1 MPKYFSGYSTCE
13 IRCKCRG
20 QLVTKSKLLIN
31 RFVATLW
38 LEHGL
43 SENTQQAYRK
53 DVELFESWLEN
64 TAGLELVS
72 VTPDLI
78 QSYLAFRLGKGA
90 KASSSARSLSS
101 LKRFYRYAKREGLVE
116 IDPTSNIESP
126 KLGRKL
132 PTTMTEAEVDALLNA
147 PDANTAIGQRD
158 FAMID
163 LMYSSGLRV
172 SELVTL
178 RTYQYDGSRG
188 FVRVTGKGAKERLV
202 PVAVATSDTLQRY
215 ISETRPLLLAGN
227 MAEDIMFPSSRAQ
240 QMTRQTFWHRIK
252 FYAAQ
257 LGIQSSLSPHTLRHA
272 FATHLVN
279 NGADLRVV
287 QMLLGHSSLSTT
299 QIYTYVAQERMQSL
313 HATYHPR
320 A

>member
-1 MPKYFSGYSTCE
+1 M
-13 IRCKCRG
+13 
-20 QLVTKSKLLIN
+20 
-31 RFVATLW
+31 LW

-43 SENTQQAYRK
+43 SENTQHAYRK
-53 DVELFESWLEN
+53 DVELFAAWLG
-64 TAGLELVS
+64 ASSGVHLLS
-72 VTPDLI
+72 VTPALI
-78 QSYLAFRLGKGA
+78 QAYLAHRMNEGA
-90 KASSSARSLSS
+90 KATSSARTLSS
-101 LKRFYRYAKREGLVE
+101 LKRFYRFAKREGLVE
-116 IDPTSNIESP
+116 SDPSSNIESP

-132 PTTMTEAEVDALLNA
+132 PSTLTENEVDLLLHA
-147 PDANTAIGQRD
+147 PDLSTSIGQRD

-178 RTYQYDGSRG
+178 RTYQYDSNRG
-188 FVRVTGKGAKERLV
+188 FVRVIGKGSKERLV
-202 PVAVATSDTLQRY
+202 PVAVATSATLERY
-215 ISETRPLLLAGN
+215 LAETRSSLLAGN
-227 MAEDIMFPSSRAQ
+227 QVEDIMFPSSRAQ

-252 FYAAQ
+252 VYAKQ
-257 LGIQSSLSPHTLRHA
+257 LGINSSLSPHTLRHA

-313 HATYHPR
+313 HAAHHPR

>member
-1 MPKYFSGYSTCE
+1 M
-13 IRCKCRG
+13 
-20 QLVTKSKLLIN
+20 VTDSSILIN
-31 RFVATLW
+31 RFVGMLW

-43 SENTQQAYRK
+43 SENTQHAYRK
-53 DVELFESWLEN
+53 DVELFEAWL
-64 TAGLELVS
+64 ADHSGDHLLS
-72 VTPDLI
+72 VTSSLI
-78 QSYLAFRLGKGA
+78 QSYLAYRMSEGA
-90 KASSSARSLSS
+90 KATSSARSLSS
-101 LKRFYRYAKREGLVE
+101 LKRFYRFAVREGLVE
-116 IDPTSNIESP
+116 SDPSSNIESP

-132 PTTMTEAEVDALLNA
+132 PTTLSENEIDALLGA
-147 PDANTAIGQRD
+147 PDLTTSIGLRD

-178 RTYQYDGSRG
+178 RIYQYDADRG
-188 FVRVTGKGAKERLV
+188 FVRVMGKGSKERLV
-202 PVAVATSDTLQRY
+202 PVAAATSETLQRY
-215 ISETRPLLLAGN
+215 LVGTRPALLAGN
-227 MAEDIMFPSSRAQ
+227 QVEDIMFPSSRAKP
-240 QMTRQTFWHRIK
+240 MTRQTFWHRIK
-252 FYAAQ
+252 VYAKQ
-257 LGIQSSLSPHTLRHA
+257 LGIDSNLSPHTLRHA

-313 HATYHPR
+313 HAQHHPR

>member
-1 MPKYFSGYSTCE
+1 M
-13 IRCKCRG
+13 
-20 QLVTKSKLLIN
+20 
-31 RFVATLW
+31 LW

-43 SENTQQAYRK
+43 SENTQHAYRK
-53 DVELFESWLEN
+53 DVELFSVWLG
-64 TAGLELVS
+64 ASSDDHLLS
-72 VTPDLI
+72 VTPALI
-78 QSYLAFRLGKGA
+78 QAYLAHRMNEGA
-90 KASSSARSLSS
+90 KATSSARTLSS
-101 LKRFYRYAKREGLVE
+101 LKRFYRFAKREGLVE
-116 IDPTSNIESP
+116 SDPSSNIESP

-132 PTTMTEAEVDALLNA
+132 PSTLTENEIDSLLHA
-147 PDANTAIGQRD
+147 PDLSTSIGQRD

-178 RTYQYDGSRG
+178 RTYQYDSNRG
-188 FVRVTGKGAKERLV
+188 FVRVIGKGSKERLV
-202 PVAVATSDTLQRY
+202 PVAVATSATLERY
-215 ISETRPLLLAGN
+215 LAETRSSLLAGN
-227 MAEDIMFPSSRAQ
+227 QVEDIMFPSSRSKP
-240 QMTRQTFWHRIK
+240 MTRQTFWHRIK
-252 FYAAQ
+252 VYAKQ
-257 LGIQSSLSPHTLRHA
+257 LGINSSLSPHTLRHA

-313 HATYHPR
+313 HAKHHPR

>member
-1 MPKYFSGYSTCE
+1 M
-13 IRCKCRG
+13 
-20 QLVTKSKLLIN
+20 
-31 RFVATLW
+31 LW

-53 DVELFESWLEN
+53 DVELFSAWLVA
-64 TAGLELVS
+64 TSDDHLLG
-72 VTPDLI
+72 VTPSLI
-78 QSYLAFRLGKGA
+78 QSYLAYRMREGA
-90 KASSSARSLSS
+90 KATSSARTLSS
-101 LKRFYRYAKREGLVE
+101 LKRFYRFAKREGLVE
-116 IDPTSNIESP
+116 ADPSSNIESP

-132 PTTMTEAEVDALLNA
+132 PSTLTENEVVSLLHA
-147 PDANTAIGQRD
+147 PDMSTSIGRRD

-178 RTYQYDGSRG
+178 RTYQYDSNRG
-188 FVRVTGKGAKERLV
+188 FVRVLGKGSKERLV
-202 PVAVATSDTLQRY
+202 PVAVATSATLERY
-215 ISETRPLLLAGN
+215 LAETRPDLLAGN
-227 MAEDIMFPSSRAQ
+227 QVEDIVFPSSRARP
-240 QMTRQTFWHRIK
+240 MTRQTFWHRIK
-252 FYAAQ
+252 IYANQ
-257 LGIQSSLSPHTLRHA
+257 LGISSSMSPHTLRHA

-313 HATYHPR
+313 HAAHHPR

>member
-1 MPKYFSGYSTCE
+1 M
-13 IRCKCRG
+13 
-20 QLVTKSKLLIN
+20 
-31 RFVATLW
+31 LW

-43 SENTQQAYRK
+43 SENTQHAYRK
-53 DVELFESWLEN
+53 DVELFAAWLG
-64 TAGLELVS
+64 ASSGVHLLS
-72 VTPDLI
+72 VTPALI
-78 QSYLAFRLGKGA
+78 QAYLAHRMNEGA
-90 KASSSARSLSS
+90 KATSSARTLSS
-101 LKRFYRYAKREGLVE
+101 LKRFYRFAKREGLVE
-116 IDPTSNIESP
+116 SDPSSNIESP

-132 PTTMTEAEVDALLNA
+132 PSTLTENEVDLLLHA
-147 PDANTAIGQRD
+147 PDLSTSIGQRD

-178 RTYQYDGSRG
+178 RTYQYDSNRG
-188 FVRVTGKGAKERLV
+188 FVRVIGKGSKERLV
-202 PVAVATSDTLQRY
+202 PVAVATSATLERY
-215 ISETRPLLLAGN
+215 LAETRSSLLAGN
-227 MAEDIMFPSSRAQ
+227 QVEDIMFPSSRAK

-252 FYAAQ
+252 VYAKQ
-257 LGIQSSLSPHTLRHA
+257 LGINSSLSPHTLRHA

-313 HATYHPR
+313 HAAHHPR

>member
-1 MPKYFSGYSTCE
+1 M
-13 IRCKCRG
+13 
-20 QLVTKSKLLIN
+20 
-31 RFVATLW
+31 LW

-43 SENTQQAYRK
+43 SENTQHAYRK
-53 DVELFESWLEN
+53 DVELFAAWLG
-64 TAGLELVS
+64 ASSGVHLLS
-72 VTPDLI
+72 VTPALI
-78 QSYLAFRLGKGA
+78 QAYLAHRMNAGA
-90 KASSSARSLSS
+90 KATSSARTLSS
-101 LKRFYRYAKREGLVE
+101 LKRFYRFAKREGLVE
-116 IDPTSNIESP
+116 SDPSSNIESP

-132 PTTMTEAEVDALLNA
+132 PSTLTENEVDLLLHA
-147 PDANTAIGQRD
+147 PDLSTSIGQRD

-178 RTYQYDGSRG
+178 RTYQYDSNRG
-188 FVRVTGKGAKERLV
+188 FVRVIGKGSKERLV
-202 PVAVATSDTLQRY
+202 PVAVATSATLERY
-215 ISETRPLLLAGN
+215 LAETRSSLLAGN
-227 MAEDIMFPSSRAQ
+227 QVEDIMFPSSRAK

-252 FYAAQ
+252 VYAKQ
-257 LGIQSSLSPHTLRHA
+257 LGINSSLSPHTLRHA

-313 HATYHPR
+313 HAAHHPR